1 MLSQVVQ
8 VVVSKEDNWDN
19 YDNTNREARSVLR
32 LGCENSAK
40 ISLEKL
46 TFRL

>member
-19 YDNTNREARSVLR
+19 YDNTNRGSALFCASDVKILR
-32 LGCENSAK
+32 KSALK
-40 ISLEKL
+40 N
-46 TFRL
+46 